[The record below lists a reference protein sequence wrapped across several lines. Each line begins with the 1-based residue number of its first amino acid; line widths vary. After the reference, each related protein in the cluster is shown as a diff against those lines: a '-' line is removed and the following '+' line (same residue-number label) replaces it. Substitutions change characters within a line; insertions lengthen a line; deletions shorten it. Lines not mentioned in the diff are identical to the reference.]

1 MPNYVSKEVLEK
13 TEEKLKGFKSKRKEI
28 AERLKKSASFGD
40 LSENSEYQQAREDKE
55 WLERRI
61 LEVEQKLREM
71 EVKDVIESKEKI
83 SHYSSVEIKS
93 NGKIL
98 KFILVSSEEI
108 DLSNGKISYES
119 PFGKSLLG
127 KKKGD
132 KVKIKTPE
140 GEKNYEVVEIE

>member
-13 TEEKLKGFKSKRKEI
+13 TKEKLKSFKSKRKEI

-71 EVKDVIESKEKI
+71 EVKDAIESREKI
-83 SHYSSVEIKS
+83 SHYSSVKIRS

-108 DLSNGKISYES
+108 DLSRGKISYES
-119 PFGKSLLG
+119 PFGESLLG